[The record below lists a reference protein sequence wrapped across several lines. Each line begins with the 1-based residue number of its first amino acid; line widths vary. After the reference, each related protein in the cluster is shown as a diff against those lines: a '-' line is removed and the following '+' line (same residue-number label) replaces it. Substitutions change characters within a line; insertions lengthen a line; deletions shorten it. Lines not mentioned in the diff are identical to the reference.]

1 MKIKFP
7 NDIRIY
13 IACGKTDMRKSIDGL
28 SAIVSQNFNLNP
40 FENALF
46 LFCGGKRDRI
56 KALLW
61 EGDGFLLLYK
71 RLEGGVFQWP
81 RTTEEVREITPQQY
95 IGVEETHTGYFSI
108 DRKGKAI
115 DSRIK
120 RGQDSSDDISA
131 YDLIL
136 KNKERL
142 LSFKEPVRFIFSH
155 SALREGWD
163 NPNVFQ
169 ICTLKHSDS

>member
-1 MKIKFP
+1 MRVKFP
-7 NDIRIY
+7 DNIKIY

-28 SAIVSQNFNLNP
+28 SALVSKNFKLDP

-81 RTTEEVREITPQQY
+81 RTTEEVREITAQQY
-95 IGVEETHTGYFSI
+95 RWLIEGL
-108 DRKGKAI
+108 AI
-115 DSRIK
+115 DQKKVIKKLNKKRI
-120 RGQDSSDDISA
+120 I
-131 YDLIL
+131 
-136 KNKERL
+136 
-142 LSFKEPVRFIFSH
+142 
-155 SALREGWD
+155 
-163 NPNVFQ
+163 
-169 ICTLKHSDS
+169 